1 MKTILLLTWAE
12 TPAFTATKEYILAL
26 TKERGWA
33 VHVFAL
39 GGMDTTAS
47 KLVQAWNPDG
57 CIVYAAQQKGLSSNF
72 GIWRKPVVTINS
84 PRPVRGMSS
93 ISHDSRMTGILA
105 ANELLS
111 LELDNFAFFSDSVRM
126 PWTEARFKSFAEEM
140 KRRGLPVMRYE
151 RGSVGDWLASLPK
164 PCGLFAANDLL
175 AERVVSE
182 ATSLGIAIPGDIALV
197 ACDDD
202 PRICEHAETT
212 ISSIRP
218 DFPRCARLAV
228 DALSCAMEGHRRI
241 VSHVY
246 GDIGVARR
254 ASTRQLP
261 DGHPPQ
267 IAKALEHIR
276 LNALN
281 GLEATDVLAL
291 LGGSRRTAEMK
302 FRKATGHSIL
312 DEIQSVRLAE
322 VERLLANPLVSIGVI
337 ASRVGYGSEN
347 FLARLFK
354 RTHGMTMRE
363 WRRRHDAG
371 YSSSAPL

>member
-12 TPAFTATKEYILAL
+12 TPAFSAMKASILPLAKEH
-26 TKERGWA
+26 GWA
-33 VHVFAL
+33 VHAFAL
-39 GGMDTTAS
+39 GGMDTTAT
-47 KLVQAWNPDG
+47 KLVRAWNPDG
-57 CIVYAAQQKGLSSNF
+57 CIVYAAQPNGLSGNF
-72 GIWRKPVVTINS
+72 GVWRKPVVTMNA
-84 PRPVRGMSS
+84 PRPIRGIPSVA
-93 ISHDSRMTGILA
+93 HDSRTTGILA
-105 ANELLS
+105 ARELLT

-212 ISSIRP
+212 ISSVRP
-218 DFPRCARLAV
+218 DFPCCARLAV
-228 DALSCAMEGHRRI
+228 DALSRAMEGRRRI
-241 VSHVY
+241 TSRIY
-246 GDIGVARR
+246 GDIGVTRR

-261 DGHPPQ
+261 NGHPPQ
-267 IAKALEHIR
+267 IAKALEYIR

-281 GLEATDVLAL
+281 GLEAADILAQ
-291 LGGSRRTAEMK
+291 LGGSRRAAEMK
-302 FRKATGHSIL
+302 FRRATGHSIL
-312 DEIQSVRLAE
+312 DEIQSIRLAE
-322 VERLLANPLVSIGVI
+322 AERLLLDPLVSIGVI
-337 ASRVGYGSEN
+337 ASRVGYDSEN